1 MEGQVQSA
9 RALPHALRDGPIT
22 DYKRLKA
29 LTFLKKKLRKQK
41 TYGLLSP
48 SNWSSI
54 AGEMLIVFLFSPQS

>member
-29 LTFLKKKLRKQK
+29 LTFLKKN
-41 TYGLLSP
+41 YGNKKP
-48 SNWSSI
+48 M
-54 AGEMLIVFLFSPQS
+54 ARRVQATEAV